1 MALLRCS
8 DARIFASRVRQYRGK
23 ANDVWE
29 RPLRYIP
36 NEKLKRQGGA
46 EKEARLLVACWQGR
60 EEEVKKIFNSGKPQ
74 PRMDCSSLVREEHE
88 YRVRGKANR
97 SQTKIAEIK
106 FPKNDL
112 YRFGSP
118 LHKAALRGDAAI
130 VEMLLENTTAAQL
143 LDEKT
148 EVGNTPLHNAAFRGH
163 VEVCEILLDA
173 LTDVQTNVGKK
184 GQKLEN
190 GDNTV
195 NASIALLGQRNRFL
209 STPLD
214 KAIEN
219 NQKAVITLFNE
230 WPARWKKRNDLT
242 DSLRKEVD
250 KYSKDIALLKGAASA
265 GLRGLVREA
274 EKPGRPGV
282 KPKLLQDAR
291 ALLARVG

>member
-1 MALLRCS
+1 MALVQ
-8 DARIFASRVRQYRGK
+8 AKYRG
-23 ANDVWE
+23 NDPWE
-29 RPLRYIP
+29 KPLRYIKAD
-36 NEKLKRQGGA
+36 KLKRYDGS

-60 EEEVKKIFNSGKPQ
+60 DDEVQKIFDSGKPAA
-74 PRMDCSSLVREEHE
+74 RIDLSGNVREEHE
-88 YRVRGKANR
+88 YRARGRARR
-97 SQTKIAEIK
+97 SATKISVPKFIK
-106 FPKNDL
+106 DDL
-112 YRFGSP
+112 YRFGTP

-184 GQKLEN
+184 GQKLDN

-219 NQKAVITLFNE
+219 NQKAVIALFNE
-230 WPARWKKRNDLT
+230 WPARWRKRNDLT

-250 KYSKDIALLKGAASA
+250 KYSKDIALLKGSASA